1 MDSESTGQVE
11 PIFVTVADAALILGL
26 AADEVEQLIRAGYVK
41 AVEQFARQSVVLASL
56 YDYAKRLQ
64 VSA

>member
-11 PIFVTVADAALILGL
+11 PIFVTIADAALILGL

-41 AVEQFARQSVVLASL
+41 AVEQFGRQSVVLASL
-56 YDYAKRLQ
+56 REYGQRLQ